1 MAVRARQDGL
11 MRILFLTLGVLVV
24 ALIVV
29 LILMLAT
36 GGNGDADAQHEA
48 LIDSGHYVQ
57 GVSVG
62 GVDVSGMKYAD
73 ARANAQ
79 IQAKAE
85 EVAAAFSYT
94 FTVNGTEYT
103 YSAEQLGLVSNIEQV
118 LTDALE
124 YGNEGTGAEIREQ
137 KATAQES
144 GIDFPVGI
152 YADEATVLGMI
163 QMHKAE
169 IDTPAQNAT
178 IEISDDI
185 KGTAEADE
193 KAEAEAEA
201 NGETYTTSVQYL
213 EDLPGVTFIDEV
225 TGVDVDAAALAGLMT
240 RNVNSGDY
248 SVIEAPAIL
257 TNPQIDVATL
267 KHNTQRISRYTSAF
281 EGSTL
286 GDPARVTNIRL
297 LAAIVNGTV
306 IEFGQEWSINDAAGP
321 RTDDTA
327 KTVGWAYA
335 PGIANGRY
343 EDQVGGGVCQ
353 VSSTVYNAAIRAE
366 LEITDRRAHSW
377 PSSYI
382 PEGMDATI
390 STGGP
395 DLKFVN
401 PYPMPIYLVSYLH
414 ENENKVTVE
423 VFGPPLSHGYTVE
436 FTHKLV
442 QTIPAGQ
449 TIYHYNATKL
459 PDGTTIAEGEQ
470 KTWVKRHD
478 GQVWYVYK
486 WYYDSDGNV
495 VSNKGLFSE
504 NTYKAFTEE
513 IYVNGQNPATATQPP
528 TDTTD
533 TE

>member
-1 MAVRARQDGL
+1 MVVRARQDGM
-11 MRILFLTLGVLVV
+11 MRILFLALGVLVV

-36 GGNGDADAQHEA
+36 GGNNDPNAQHEA
-48 LIDSGHYVQ
+48 LMESGRYVQ
-57 GVSVG
+57 GVTVD
-62 GVDVSGMKYAD
+62 GVEVSGMTYAE
-73 ARANAQ
+73 AIANAQ
-79 IQAKAE
+79 IQAKANE
-85 EVAAAFSYT
+85 TAAAFSYT
-94 FTVNGTEYT
+94 FTVNGTSYT
-103 YSAEQLGLVSNIEQV
+103 YSAEQLGLVSDIEQV
-118 LTDALE
+118 LTEALE
-124 YGNEGTGAEIREQ
+124 YGNIGTGAEMREQ
-137 KATAQES
+137 KAAAQES
-144 GIDFPVGI
+144 GVDFPLGI
-152 YADEATVLGMI
+152 YADEAAVLGMI
-163 QMHKAE
+163 QVHKAE
-169 IDTPAQNAT
+169 IDKPATNAA
-178 IEISDDI
+178 INISDDI
-185 KGTAEADE
+185 KGTAEADGDDGS
-193 KAEAEAEA
+193 AA
-201 NGETYTTSVQYL
+201 VQYL
-213 EDLPGVTFIDEV
+213 EDLPGVTFIEEV
-225 TGVDVDAAALAGLMT
+225 TGVDVDAAALASLIA

-248 SVIEAPAIL
+248 GVIEAPAVL

-267 KHNTQRISRYTSAF
+267 KQNTQRISRYTSAF

-286 GDPARVTNIRL
+286 GNEDRVENIRIM
-297 LAAIVNGTV
+297 AAIVNGTV

-321 RTDDTA
+321 RNDETA
-327 KTVGWAYA
+327 ETVGWTYA

-401 PYPMPIYLVSYLH
+401 PYSMPVYLVAYLH

-423 VFGPPLSHGYTVE
+423 VFGPPLSHGYKVE

-449 TIYHYNATKL
+449 TINHYNATKL
-459 PDGTTIAEGEQ
+459 PDGTPISEGDK
-470 KTWVKRHD
+470 KTWVSRHD

-495 VSNKGLFSE
+495 VANKGLFSE

-513 IYVNGQNPATATQPP
+513 VYVNGQDPATATAPP
-528 TDTTD
+528 EEPADTAD
-533 TE
+533 TQ